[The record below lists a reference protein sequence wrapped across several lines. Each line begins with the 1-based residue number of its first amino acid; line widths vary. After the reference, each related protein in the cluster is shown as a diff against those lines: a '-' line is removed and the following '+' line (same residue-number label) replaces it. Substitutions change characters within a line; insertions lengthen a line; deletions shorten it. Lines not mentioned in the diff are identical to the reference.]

1 MIDNAAV
8 AALDDRVLGPQY
20 KGLPAAAWG
29 STVRDFL
36 RTTPSLD
43 QMSTP
48 LLTVDRAAM
57 ESNVAVMADW
67 AE

>member
-8 AALDDRVLGPQY
+8 AALDDRVLGPQH
-20 KGLPAAAWG
+20 KGLPPAAWG
-29 STVRDFL
+29 RTAREFVR
-36 RTTPSLD
+36 TAPSLD
-43 QMSTP
+43 EMSTP

-57 ESNVAVMADW
+57 EANGAVMADW